1 MRFLRVHH
9 PWWSFNE
16 HLRFPLFLSLSL
28 SFSLLFLF
36 SPPST
41 CSRKLIF
48 QRTKWPTL
56 ILVTNLKSVGAKSPF
71 KDHRDFTMRER
82 TGEAFKGG
90 KKKTDGEW
98 LKDQSDWDTHTQR
111 ERERGFEASTTLR
124 EDLNFHFLPSNPRA
138 TSLFPA
144 AGPFLPLSAV
154 KLFSF
159 IDSLLTRQGRS
170 LARNFSRNE
179 TFVPLFC
186 DERCIEEGTVLECF
200 NNSCLWIATTLCKKP
215 WNIGRRNRV
224 YYSKRTIFISPPVE
238 L

>member
-82 TGEAFKGG
+82 TGEEFKGG

-98 LKDQSDWDTHTQR
+98 LKDQSDWDTHTKR
-111 ERERGFEASTTLR
+111 EGERIRGLDNVEGRFKFPFPSIQPSSDVSVSRGGTFPSLVGREIIFLHRFTFNQAGKKFGEEFFAKRDVRPFVLRRTLHRG
-124 EDLNFHFLPSNPRA
+124 
-138 TSLFPA
+138 
-144 AGPFLPLSAV
+144 
-154 KLFSF
+154 
-159 IDSLLTRQGRS
+159 
-170 LARNFSRNE
+170 RNGSRV
-179 TFVPLFC
+179 F
-186 DERCIEEGTVLECF
+186 
-200 NNSCLWIATTLCKKP
+200 
-215 WNIGRRNRV
+215 
-224 YYSKRTIFISPPVE
+224 
-238 L
+238 